1 MDKQPANVSYRSLE
15 MLCREQ
21 AKLST
26 TPDAR
31 NALERMALEYKQ
43 LADHQERQR
52 PERDE

>member
-1 MDKQPANVSYRSLE
+1 MDEQPANFSYRSLE
-15 MLCREQ
+15 TLCRQQ
-21 AKLST
+21 AKLSA

-43 LADHQERQR
+43 LADRQERQR